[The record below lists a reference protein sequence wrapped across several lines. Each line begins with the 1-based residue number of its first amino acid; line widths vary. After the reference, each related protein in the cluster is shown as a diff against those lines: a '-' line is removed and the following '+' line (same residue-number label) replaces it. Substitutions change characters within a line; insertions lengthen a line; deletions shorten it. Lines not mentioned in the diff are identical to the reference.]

1 MTLLCILYRT
11 ETLRAVHR
19 VVVVMVVVLRMLFRG
34 KWGDANVYTH
44 HIQNTQLN
52 YAVTDD

>member
-11 ETLRAVHR
+11 ETLKAVHR
-19 VVVVMVVVLRMLFRG
+19 VVVVIVVVLRMLFRG